1 MEPMREI
8 LRSTLGRS
16 LRNIREEDRLS
27 AAWIVAC
34 GCAMADR
41 GRVIGYEAGVLRIEV
56 ADAVWLRQM
65 VSLRAVLER
74 EIARVA
80 CLPIAEI
87 RFELRKG

>member
-16 LRNIREEDRLS
+16 LRNIRDEDRLS
-27 AAWIVAC
+27 AAWTVAC

-65 VSLRAVLER
+65 VSLRSALER
-74 EIARVA
+74 EIARIS
-80 CLPIAEI
+80 CLPIAAI
-87 RFELRKG
+87 QFELHKG